1 LFSSLEQ
8 TPDFRPPN
16 TKKDHALQTSF
27 IDGTTLYR
35 QHNFQ
40 LPLDHNQPDGE
51 QITVFARELVDL
63 AKDKQ
68 QDLPWLVYLQG
79 GPGFQSPRASGEA
92 GWLKRA
98 LQDYRV
104 LLLDQRGTGH
114 SSPINHNTLAN
125 LSATEQAEYLT
136 HFRADN
142 IVRDAEA
149 IRRKFNIEKWATLG
163 QSFGGFCTLT
173 YLSLF
178 PQSLLRC
185 YVTGGIPSIVRDAD
199 DVYQATYQRVSDK
212 NKLFFA
218 QFPAAQ
224 QICCEIAQYLLEN
237 EIKLPNGQRFTV
249 EQFQL
254 IGINLGR
261 GSANLPLYFLLE
273 SAFISNNGRKE
284 LSYSFLNQMQ
294 QEQAYLT
301 NPIYAILHESIYCQ
315 GFASNWSAHR
325 VREQHAQFNYQSGE
339 AFMFTGEMVYP
350 WMFEQLETLKPL
362 REAANLLAEKQDW
375 DNLYDAL
382 VLSENSVPLAC
393 AAYADDMYVEL
404 DYTRETLAKIPMSK
418 VWITNE
424 YEHNG
429 IGVDGEKIL
438 GRLAEMADALDNL
451 PK

>member
-1 LFSSLEQ
+1 MQ
-8 TPDFRPPN
+8 
-16 TKKDHALQTSF
+16 ASF

-35 QHNFQ
+35 QHNFE
-40 LPLDHNQPDGE
+40 LPLDHNQPDGQ
-51 QITVFARELVDL
+51 QITVFARELVEL
-63 AKDKQ
+63 AKDK
-68 QDLPWLVYLQG
+68 QDLPWLVYFQG
-79 GPGFQSPRASGEA
+79 GPGFQSPRASGES
-92 GWLKRA
+92 GWLKRL
-98 LQDYRV
+98 LQEYRV

-114 SSPINHNTLAN
+114 SSQINQDTLAT
-125 LSATEQAEYLT
+125 LSATEQAEYLS
-136 HFRADN
+136 HFRADS
-142 IVRDAEA
+142 IVRDAEI
-149 IRRKFNIEKWATLG
+149 IRIKFNIKQWASLG

-185 YVTGGIPSIVRDAD
+185 YVTGGIPSITRDAD
-199 DVYQATYQRVSDK
+199 DVYQATYQRVTDK
-212 NKLFFA
+212 NNAFFA
-218 QFPAAQ
+218 QFPTAQ
-224 QICCEIAQYLLEN
+224 QMCCEIAQYLLEN
-237 EIKLPNGQRFTV
+237 EVTLPNGQHFTV

-261 GSANLPLYFLLE
+261 GSANLPLYYLLE
-273 SAFISNNGRKE
+273 SAFIACNGRRQ

-294 QEQAYLT
+294 QEQGYLT

-325 VREQHAQFNYQSGE
+325 IREQHPQFNYQTGG

-350 WMFEQLETLKPL
+350 WMFEQLATLKPL

-375 DNLYDAL
+375 GDLYDAEKL
-382 VLSENSVPLAC
+382 RKNCVPLAC
-393 AAYADDMYVEL
+393 VAYADDMYVEL
-404 DYTRETLAKIPMSK
+404 DYTRETLANIALSK

-438 GRLAEMADALDNL
+438 GRLVEMADAIDNL

>member
-1 LFSSLEQ
+1 M
-8 TPDFRPPN
+8 
-16 TKKDHALQTSF
+16 
-27 IDGTTLYR
+27 YR

-40 LPLDHNQPDGE
+40 LPLNYEDQEGQHIQ
-51 QITVFARELVDL
+51 VFARELVSL
-63 AKDKQ
+63 SKDN
-68 QDLPWLVYLQG
+68 QDLPWLVYFQG
-79 GPGFQSPRASGEA
+79 GPGFPSPRASGES

-114 SSPINHNTLAN
+114 SSPVNQESLAH
-125 LSATEQAEYLT
+125 LSTEEQVQYLT

-149 IRRKFNIEKWATLG
+149 IREKLGVDQWATLG
-163 QSFGGFCTLT
+163 QSFGGFCTLS

-185 YVTGGIPSIVRDAD
+185 YVTGGIPSISRHAD
-199 DVYQATYQRVSDK
+199 DVYQATYKRVTDK
-212 NKLFFA
+212 NNAFFA
-218 QFPAAQ
+218 QFPEAQ
-224 QICCEIAQYLLEN
+224 VMCREIADYLLSN
-237 EIKLPNGQRFTV
+237 DVRLPNGQQFTV

-261 GSANLPLYFLLE
+261 GGANMPLYFTLE
-273 SAFISNNGRKE
+273 SAFIDVNGERQ

-294 QEQAYLT
+294 QEQGYLT

-325 VREQHAQFNYQSGE
+325 VREQYPQYNYQTGNE
-339 AFMFTGEMVYP
+339 FWFTGEMVYP
-350 WMFEQLETLKPL
+350 WMFDQLETLKPL
-362 REAANLLAEKQDW
+362 RDAANLLAEKQDW
-375 DNLYDAL
+375 CDVYDAN
-382 VLSENSVPLAC
+382 VLSQNSVPVAC

-404 DYTRETLAKIPMSK
+404 DYTRETLSNMPMAKA
-418 VWITNE
+418 WITNE

-429 IGVDGEKIL
+429 IGVDGERIL
-438 GRLAEMADALDNL
+438 DRLITMANALDNL

>member
-1 LFSSLEQ
+1 
-8 TPDFRPPN
+8 
-16 TKKDHALQTSF
+16 LQTHF
-27 IDGTTLYR
+27 IDGNTLYR
-35 QHNFQ
+35 QHYFQ
-40 LPLDHNQPDGE
+40 LPLNHTQATAK

-68 QDLPWLVYLQG
+68 NLPWLVFFQG
-79 GPGFQSPRASGEA
+79 GPGFQSPRASGES
-92 GWLKRA
+92 GWLKRL

-114 SSPINHNTLAN
+114 SSPINQETLAT

-149 IRRKFNIEKWATLG
+149 IRIELGIKEWATFG

-178 PQSLLRC
+178 PESLSRC
-185 YVTGGIPSIVRDAD
+185 YVTGGIPSITRPAD
-199 DVYQATYQRVSDK
+199 DVYQATYQRTIDK
-212 NKLFFA
+212 NNAFFA

-224 QICCEIAQYLLEN
+224 QRCAEIAQYLLDN
-237 EIKLPNGQRFTV
+237 EVTLPNGQRFTV

-261 GSANLPLYFLLE
+261 CNAHLPLYYLLE
-273 SAFISNNGRKE
+273 SAFIEVNGQRQ
-284 LSYSFLNQMQ
+284 LSYSFLNDMQ
-294 QEQAYLT
+294 QEQGYLT
-301 NPIYAILHESIYCQ
+301 NPLYAILHESIYCQ
-315 GFASNWSAHR
+315 GEASNWSAHR
-325 VREQHAQFNYQSGE
+325 VREQYSQFNYQTGQP
-339 AFMFTGEMVYP
+339 FMFTGEMVYP
-350 WMFEQLETLKPL
+350 WMFEQLATLKPL
-362 REAANLLAEKQDW
+362 CEAANLLAKKQDW
-375 DNLYDAL
+375 GQLYDAK
-382 VLSENSVPLAC
+382 VLSQNTVPLAC
-393 AAYADDMYVEL
+393 AAYADDMFVEL
-404 DYTRETLAKIPMSK
+404 DYTRETLADMQLCKA
-418 VWITNE
+418 WITNE

-438 GRLAEMADALDNL
+438 SRLITMADALDNL